1 MESQNEEDIEMKWTI
16 DKKISATLVLP
27 LIMLVIIGTTS
38 YWSIA
43 TFISTSVWV
52 AHTHKVLETL
62 KSVLVHMTDAET
74 GQRGYLLAG
83 EERYLDPFTAGI
95 QQLDGDIKQLRNLTH
110 DNPNQQRRLDAIER
124 QVSEK
129 LAELK
134 ETIDLR
140 KKKGFD
146 AALEVVRSD
155 RGKNIMDE
163 IRRLLNEMEG
173 EEIDLLRQ
181 RTEQTEATARNA
193 TWSIVLGT
201 FLSFLLVA
209 VVGFIITRSITSELS
224 SQIYTLLSASAEIL
238 AATSQQAAGTAEG
251 ATAVQQTSTTAD
263 EVKQTAQVA
272 AQKARTVAES
282 AQKTAQV
289 SQDGRRAVED
299 SIKGSQE
306 AKTRMETLAERILTL
321 SEQAQAIGEIVTT
334 VNDLAEQS
342 NLLAVNAAI
351 EAAKAGEAGKGFAV
365 VATEVKS
372 LAEQSKQ
379 ATARVRGI
387 LNEIHRAT
395 QAAVMAAEQGVK
407 ASETGEVIAQR
418 AGESIRLLAE
428 SLTESAQA
436 AQQIQA
442 SAQQQVA
449 GMDQM
454 TLAMQNIKQAST
466 QNMAA
471 TRQVEESAQNLNE
484 LARRLTALVSVSGN
498 GHFVKNH
505 PSERVRKA
513 A

>member
-1 MESQNEEDIEMKWTI
+1 MSTRTWTVGRQI
-16 DKKISATLVLP
+16 ITGFTVL
-27 LIMLVIIGTTS
+27 
-38 YWSIA
+38 
-43 TFISTSVWV
+43 
-52 AHTHKVLETL
+52 
-62 KSVLVHMTDAET
+62 
-74 GQRGYLLAG
+74 LL
-83 EERYLDPFTAGI
+83 LFLSTAGVGMYALFRGASSTEI
-95 QQLDGDIKQLRNLTH
+95 TLRYQGIILKNTLGA
-110 DNPNQQRRLDAIER
+110 QGAFGLG
-124 QVSEK
+124 QV
-129 LAELK
+129 
-134 ETIDLR
+134 
-140 KKKGFD
+140 
-146 AALEVVRSD
+146 
-155 RGKNIMDE
+155 
-163 IRRLLNEMEG
+163 
-173 EEIDLLRQ
+173 DLLRYLLTQ
-181 RTEQTEATARNA
+181 DKKFLPGWENWTEVSRQMIVEARDTTVLAEGKPAWEESLRLFSLALEAGKQVVEAESSGRHAEALRIHAEQFQPAREQMLSTLVRTMESETKFSKGISEAALAETSRASWIMFVVA
-193 TWSIVLGT
+193 T
-201 FLSFLLVA
+201 FALVA
-209 VVGFIITRSITSELS
+209 GVGIGWIVTRSITGPLREAVTALA
-224 SQIYTLLSASAEIL
+224 SASSEIV
-238 AATSQQAAGTAEG
+238 AATAQQAAGTAEG

-263 EVKQTAQVA
+263 EVKQTAQVS
-272 AQKARTVAES
+272 AQKARAVSEA
-282 AQKTAQV
+282 AQRSAQV

-365 VATEVKS
+365 VAGEIKN

-407 ASETGEVIAQR
+407 ASEIGEVIAQQ

-436 AQQIQA
+436 AQQIMA

-454 TLAMQNIKQAST
+454 TFAMQNIKQAST
-466 QNMAA
+466 QSMAA

-484 LARRLTALVSVSGN
+484 LAQRLTALVTVSGN

-505 PSERVRKA
+505 PPERVRKA

>member
-1 MESQNEEDIEMKWTI
+1 MNWTI
-16 DKKISATLVLP
+16 SQR
-27 LIMLVIIGTTS
+27 IM
-38 YWSIA
+38 A
-43 TFISTSVWV
+43 
-52 AHTHKVLETL
+52 
-62 KSVLVHMTDAET
+62 
-74 GQRGYLLAG
+74 GYG
-83 EERYLDPFTAGI
+83 
-95 QQLDGDIKQLRNLTH
+95 
-110 DNPNQQRRLDAIER
+110 
-124 QVSEK
+124 
-129 LAELK
+129 
-134 ETIDLR
+134 
-140 KKKGFD
+140 
-146 AALEVVRSD
+146 
-155 RGKNIMDE
+155 M
-163 IRRLLNEMEG
+163 
-173 EEIDLLRQ
+173 
-181 RTEQTEATARNA
+181 
-193 TWSIVLGT
+193 
-201 FLSFLLVA
+201 SFLLLLLVA
-209 VVGFIITRSITSELS
+209 GIS
-224 SQIYTLLSASAEIL
+224 IYTLSSTSKTFEYALGQQEIIMKNQPGPKGGVAFATIEIFRFLNTQDRKHLKEWDRWHAWTREAIIEGRDRSPNMEGRKGWEQALLGINQLEEVGREMTAAIAAGQMAEAQKIYAERFQVTSERMFITIDQVLAGDKERMTEILQATQAGVFRALLAMLIVAAIALAFGVVTAALLTRSVNGSLRETISALASASSEIV
-238 AATSQQAAGTAEG
+238 AATTQQAAGTAEG

-272 AQKARTVAES
+272 AQKARSVAEA

-321 SEQAQAIGEIVTT
+321 SEQAQAIGEIVAT

-365 VATEVKS
+365 VAAEVKS

-379 ATARVRGI
+379 ATAKVRGI

-407 ASETGEVIAQR
+407 ASESGEAIAKQ

-436 AQQIQA
+436 AQQILA

-454 TLAMQNIKQAST
+454 TYAMQNIKQAST

-484 LARRLTALVSVSGN
+484 LARRLTALVRISAN
-498 GHFVKNH
+498 GHYVSSH
-505 PSERVRKA
+505 PSDRVRKA